1 MHRIIFLSAAAVVL
15 AGGAGAGGI
24 DRTNQPT
31 SWIFNDGTY
40 VELGF
45 GASYPSVSGADV
57 AAFGSGA
64 SGNVAGSFFLPS
76 LSLTTEIT
84 DKLTIGVQY
93 EQPFGADLS
102 YGLTSAAL
110 GGTTAQAETHALS
123 LMARYKFT
131 ENFSA
136 HALLRG
142 QTASGVINL
151 NGLAYGGA
159 PPAGV
164 SGYGVTLGNDTGYGY
179 GIGAAYEIPEIAL
192 RFAITYYSAITHNM
206 ATTETGLAPVA
217 LTSTTAVQTPQSLNI
232 DFQTGIAENTL
243 LFAGFRWADWSNF
256 NINPVNFVGATGE
269 GLVDLPDSYRYT
281 LGIGR
286 QFSDTWA
293 GSFSVAYEPSTDPL
307 VSPLAPTNG
316 QYGAT
321 IAAVYTR
328 DNYSVTTGVNYTLLG
343 DAQPET
349 GTPDTARA
357 TFTGNSALSVG
368 VKLGF
373 QF

>member
-1 MHRIIFLSAAAVVL
+1 MNRILVTAAAATLV
-15 AGGAGAGGI
+15 AGSASAGGI

-31 SWIFNDGTY
+31 SWIFNEGTY
-40 VELGF
+40 VELSF
-45 GASYPSVSGADV
+45 GAAFPSVSGVDV
-57 AAFGSGA
+57 AAFGSGP
-64 SGNVAGSFFLPS
+64 SGNVAGSFLLPS
-76 LSLTTEIT
+76 FSLTTELT
-84 DKLTIGVQY
+84 DKLTVGVQY
-93 EQPFGADLS
+93 EQPFGADIS
-102 YGLTSAAL
+102 YGLTSVAL
-110 GGTTAQAETHALS
+110 GGTTARAETHALS
-123 LMARYKFT
+123 LLARYKFT

-151 NGLAYGGA
+151 NGLAYGGP

-179 GIGAAYEIPEIAL
+179 GLGAAYEIPEIAL
-192 RFAITYYSAITHNM
+192 RLAVTYYSAITHNM
-206 ATTETGLAPVA
+206 ATSETGLAPVA

-232 DFQTGIAENTL
+232 DFQTGIAEDTL

-256 NINPVNFVGATGE
+256 RINPVNFVGATGE
-269 GLVDLPDSYRYT
+269 GLVDLPDSYRYS

-293 GSFSVAYEPSTDPL
+293 GSFSVAYEPSGDPL

-328 DNYSVTTGVNYTLLG
+328 DNYSITTGVNYTLLG

-349 GTPDTARA
+349 GTPDVARA